1 MLLRRFA
8 ALSLLVPLA
17 AAGCSGLEDTRERVG
32 EAEEAINDVCPTT
45 SVEGIDI
52 ASYQHPNGA
61 GINWSSVAGTY
72 KFAIVKATENNS
84 YTNSYYAGDVAGAR
98 AAGIIAGSYH
108 FLAPSSQTGVSGAS
122 QAAYFLAHASIKPG
136 DLPPM
141 LDVETSSLYGSVLP
155 SVADVTGWLG
165 AVQAATGVKPLIYI
179 GYYVLGDLGNPSSLA
194 GYPINVPSYGA
205 CPNFP
210 NNYSTSDLVM
220 WQFTSTQSVP
230 GITGNVDADKFYGSM
245 TDLQALAGAQVDWG
259 ASYVDQSWPLATTT
273 MSMTVNQELAA
284 SITLKNV
291 GGKSWDSNTRLGT
304 TQPRDRSSAFAGSDW
319 IGANRPSGVPAN
331 MTVAPGSQYE
341 FDFNWHAPD
350 APGTFDEFFGVV
362 EEGVHWFSDSGEGG
376 PPDDDIEAKIAVVEA
391 DYHGDYVSQTYPT
404 LADAPVQMTVGQTKH
419 GTITLKNVG
428 TSTWHAGT
436 TKLAPTPRDM
446 SSPLGSAS
454 WLSDT
459 RVSTPTADVAPGDS
473 FDFPVDLTASAL
485 GDFTQTFSLVEEGVT
500 WFADAPKGGGPSDT
514 LLAVHVVVGDAS
526 GDGGGGDGSGGS
538 SGTGDMT
545 SGSGGSTGTRGAGTG
560 TGTGANDGAGTAST
574 GAGQHGVGDD
584 AAPTTDDHGGC
595 AVSAVTSNDAPTGLA
610 FVLGSIVLVAAR
622 RRRAAA

>member
-1 MLLRRFA
+1 
-8 ALSLLVPLA
+8 
-17 AAGCSGLEDTRERVG
+17 
-32 EAEEAINDVCPTT
+32 
-45 SVEGIDI
+45 
-52 ASYQHPNGA
+52 
-61 GINWSSVAGTY
+61 
-72 KFAIVKATENNS
+72 
-84 YTNSYYAGDVAGAR
+84 
-98 AAGIIAGSYH
+98 
-108 FLAPSSQTGVSGAS
+108 
-122 QAAYFLAHASIKPG
+122 
-136 DLPPM
+136 
-141 LDVETSSLYGSVLP
+141 
-155 SVADVTGWLG
+155 
-165 AVQAATGVKPLIYI
+165 
-179 GYYVLGDLGNPSSLA
+179 
-194 GYPINVPSYGA
+194 
-205 CPNFP
+205 
-210 NNYSTSDLVM
+210 
-220 WQFTSTQSVP
+220 
-230 GITGNVDADKFYGSM
+230 
-245 TDLQALAGAQVDWG
+245 
-259 ASYVDQSWPLATTT
+259 
-273 MSMTVNQELAA
+273 
-284 SITLKNV
+284 
-291 GGKSWDSNTRLGT
+291 
-304 TQPRDRSSAFAGSDW
+304 
-319 IGANRPSGVPAN
+319 
-331 MTVAPGSQYE
+331 
-341 FDFNWHAPD
+341 
-350 APGTFDEFFGVV
+350 
-362 EEGVHWFSDSGEGG
+362 
-376 PPDDDIEAKIAVVEA
+376 
-391 DYHGDYVSQTYPT
+391 
-404 LADAPVQMTVGQTKH
+404 MTVGQTKH

-560 TGTGANDGAGTAST
+560 TGTGASDGAGTAST